1 MQRPTLEQI
10 AMLPRLHQAT
20 IPEDY
25 LDAMG
30 HMNVMWFTHLFSLG
44 MVDLWGQIGI
54 DKNYVDQN
62 RAGTFALEKHV
73 RYLTELR
80 VGEEASIYGRLVSR
94 TEKLFHVVQ
103 FMVNETQQRLAST
116 METVGAHVD
125 LEARQ
130 TAPFPEGVAAAY
142 DKLLAEHAALDW
154 PPPLC
159 GAMQIK

>member
-1 MQRPTLEQI
+1 
-10 AMLPRLHQAT
+10 MLPRLHQAT

-30 HMNVMWFTHLFSLG
+30 HMNVMWYTHLFTLG
-44 MVDLWGQIGI
+44 MVNLWGQIGI

-80 VGEEASIYGRLVSR
+80 VGEEASVYVRLLSR

-103 FMVNETQQRLAST
+103 FMVNDSQQRLASI
-116 METVGAHVD
+116 METVGAHVN
-125 LEARQ
+125 LESRQ
-130 TAPFPEGVAAAY
+130 SAPFPEDIAAAY
-142 DKLLAEHAALDW
+142 DELLAAHSTLDW
-154 PPPLC
+154 SPPLC
-159 GAMQIK
+159 GAMQIG